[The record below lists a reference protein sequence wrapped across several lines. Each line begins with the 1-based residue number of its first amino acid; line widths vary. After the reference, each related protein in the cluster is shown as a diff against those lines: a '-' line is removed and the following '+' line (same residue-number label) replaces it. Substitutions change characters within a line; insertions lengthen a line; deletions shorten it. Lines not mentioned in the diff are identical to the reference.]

1 MSEDVTKEPTE
12 GQQPAPDA
20 APAEPKPDAA
30 PAADAPKPAEGKTE
44 EPKADEP
51 VKSLLAEGEDEAK
64 NEDADKPKEA
74 PEQYEEFTLPE
85 GFQKD
90 GPLLEAFTPLA
101 KEANLPQ
108 EMAQKFVD
116 LGAKLVADTQ
126 AAQMK
131 AWEGVVSEWTASL
144 KADKE
149 VGGAAL
155 KENTGYAVKA
165 LKQYADPET
174 RKYLDDSRLANHPGL
189 FKLLVR
195 VGKTVSED
203 KLFEGGSARSESN
216 PAKTLYPEWK

>member
-1 MSEDVTKEPTE
+1 MSEEAVTTE
-12 GQQPAPDA
+12 TTAGQAESTSTEAKATEA
-20 APAEPKPDAA
+20 AQTVEA
-30 PAADAPKPAEGKTE
+30 AEGKTE

-64 NEDADKPKEA
+64 TDDEAKPKEA

-189 FKLLVR
+189 FKMLVR